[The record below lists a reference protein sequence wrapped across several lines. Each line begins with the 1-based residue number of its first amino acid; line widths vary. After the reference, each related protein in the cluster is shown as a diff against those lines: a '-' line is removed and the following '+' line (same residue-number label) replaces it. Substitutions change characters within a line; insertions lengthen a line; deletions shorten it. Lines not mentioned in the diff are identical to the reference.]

1 LNPAT
6 FLCLSQD
13 STKILNKHGYISVFV
28 LRQYQDFKQTWLHF
42 CVCPKTVPRFQTN
55 MVTFLCLSQH
65 STKISNKNGYI
76 SVFVPTQYQDFKQ
89 KWLHFCVC
97 PKTVPRFQ
105 TNMVTF
111 LCLSQ
116 HSTKI
121 SNKNGY
127 ISVFVLRQ
135 YQDFKQTWLH
145 FCVCPNTVPR
155 FQAKMVTFLCLS

>member
-1 LNPAT
+1 MVT

-13 STKILNKHGYISVFV
+13 STKILNKHGYI
-28 LRQYQDFKQTWLHF
+28 Y
-42 CVCPKTVPRFQTN
+42 
-55 MVTFLCLSQH
+55 
-65 STKISNKNGYI
+65 
-76 SVFVPTQYQDFKQ
+76 VFVPTQYQDFKQ

-116 HSTKI
+116 DSTKI

-135 YQDFKQTWLH
+135 YQDFKQTWIH
-145 FCVCPNTVPR
+145 FCVCSHLNMFMEYNYKITSNIPR
-155 FQAKMVTFLCLS
+155 KSLQRYKFGPEKKRG

>member
-1 LNPAT
+1 MNIFRCEQT
-6 FLCLSQD
+6 QKCIHVCLKSWYCLRTNTEM
-13 STKILNKHGYISVFV
+13 SKILNKHGYI
-28 LRQYQDFKQTWLHF
+28 Y
-42 CVCPKTVPRFQTN
+42 
-55 MVTFLCLSQH
+55 
-65 STKISNKNGYI
+65 
-76 SVFVPTQYQDFKQ
+76 VFVPTQYQDFKQ

-116 HSTKI
+116 DSTKI